1 LPPVEIVRRAL
12 VDQEWVSR
20 SLRTLEAK
28 TLMERPADPEDSR
41 ATRVSL
47 TRKGRQILEESRR
60 YAHVYAFLLMGIAG
74 GLLQGCV
81 PKPTDPQITAPAAPF
96 LVKTTIRE
104 IMDAEVDPAADA
116 LWNAV
121 SFTATLQGQHETR
134 PETPE
139 AWQAVRR
146 NAITLLAATNLI
158 LIPGRRIAPADM
170 APAPGELDPAILQRK
185 LETNNAQ
192 FAAYA
197 QVLRGLTLQAI
208 DAIDAKDAQKLFE
221 LGGAIDSACEACH
234 LVFWYP
240 PAGGA
245 APPQSS
251 PAESRPDAETAYR

>member
-1 LPPVEIVRRAL
+1 VRRAL
-12 VDQEWVSR
+12 VDQAWVSR

-146 NAITLLAATNLI
+146 NAITLLEATNLI

-170 APAPGELDPAILQRK
+170 APAPGELDPAILQ
-185 LETNNAQ
+185 
-192 FAAYA
+192 
-197 QVLRGLTLQAI
+197 
-208 DAIDAKDAQKLFE
+208 QKLFE